1 MIVVRCLAI
10 MITSLYKLRYIDG
23 IKITMIDSSLDKSQ
37 IQIDRSIYIY
47 VLIVPSFYTYT
58 YITMAEGL
66 KKVFAAKKEQ
76 VSLLSSDLE

>member
-1 MIVVRCLAI
+1 
-10 MITSLYKLRYIDG
+10 
-23 IKITMIDSSLDKSQ
+23 MIDSSLDKSQ
-37 IQIDRSIYIY
+37 MDRSIYIY

-76 VSLLSSDLE
+76 VSRISSSQSKS